1 MALDKLVD
9 STQLD
14 SDLTSVANAIRT
26 KGGTSAQLA
35 FPADFVSAV
44 EAIPSGGG
52 DPQEDLLKLNS
63 NTLTSFSADISSIRA
78 YLFYGNTNLASI
90 DFNNVTEIGTF
101 GCSKTAITTAVFD
114 KYVGIANNAF
124 KECPNLTTLVCKAGA
139 NRLDIS
145 TLEKCYQ
152 LKYVDLASLGG
163 NGISHQAFYNT
174 TRIEA
179 LIIRQSSVAYLSGA
193 FPSSSA
199 LASTATIYVPN
210 AVLANYQSA
219 SNWSAYSS
227 RIVKIE
233 GTIYETQY
241 ADGTPIS

>member
-1 MALDKLVD
+1 MSVDKLVD

-14 SDLTSVANAIRT
+14 SDLTSVANAIRA
-26 KGGTSAQLA
+26 KSGGSSQLA
-35 FPADFVSAV
+35 FPAGFVS
-44 EAIPSGGG
+44 EIQAIPSGGG
-52 DPQEDLLKLNS
+52 DPQENLLKLNS

-90 DFNNVTEIGTF
+90 DFSNITGIGTY
-101 GCSKTAITTAVFD
+101 GCYKTAITTAVFD
-114 KYVGIANNAF
+114 KYVSIGNNAF
-124 KECPNLTTLVCKAGA
+124 RECPNLTTFVCKAGT
-139 NRLDIS
+139 NRLDTS

-152 LKYVDLASLGG
+152 LKYVDVASLGS
-163 NGISHQAFYNT
+163 NGITPGAFYNT

-179 LIIRQSSVAYLSGA
+179 LIIRQSSVAYLGGA